1 MPTASPLSRP
11 PRPGHPGRRS
21 AAWRWLRR
29 YFGFSRAENQGSVV
43 LLLLA
48 LAAAV
53 GPGLLRPADPVY
65 LPAADQ
71 RQLDQWAAGL
81 AQRLDSSQ
89 AAGRA
94 ARAARYPS
102 RPAGTS
108 NSRYVA
114 VPQVRLSPFDP
125 NALTAEGW
133 EARGVPHFVAGRIVK
148 YGQAAGGFQSKT
160 QIKRIYGLP
169 DSVYQQLAPFLQL
182 PDEPPG
188 RSAAS
193 YASHPGAGPAGPT
206 EPGRASRKPAHLQ
219 PFDLNQA
226 DTTQL
231 MQIKGIGRG
240 RARGLVKQREKLG
253 GFVSE
258 TQLSDFFM
266 LRDAPDLVDS
276 LRKYTFVA
284 AGYRPQG
291 VKVNTASFDELWPH
305 PCVGKPLAR
314 LIVEFRKQHGPFQ
327 KPEDLQQIKILKPE
341 QYAKLLPYVRC
352 E

>member
-1 MPTASPLSRP
+1 MPAVSPP
-11 PRPGHPGRRS
+11 PRPSRTSSGS

-29 YFGFSRAENQGSVV
+29 YFGFSPAENQGFVV
-43 LLLLA
+43 LLLVA
-48 LAAAV
+48 LAIAV
-53 GPGLLRPADPVY
+53 GPGLLRPTDPVY
-65 LPAADQ
+65 LSAADQ
-71 RQLDQWAAGL
+71 HQLDQWAARL
-81 AQRLDSSQ
+81 AERLDSSERN
-89 AAGRA
+89 ARET
-94 ARAARYPS
+94 RAARYPAR
-102 RPAGTS
+102 RPGAGAP
-108 NSRYVA
+108 RYTT
-114 VPQVRLSPFDP
+114 VPQVRLAPFDP

-133 EARGVPHFVAGRIVK
+133 EARGVPHFVAGRIVN
-148 YGQAAGGFQSKT
+148 YGQAAGGFQSKA

-169 DSVYQQLAPFLQL
+169 DSVYQRLAPFLQL
-182 PDEPPG
+182 PDEAPK

-193 YASHPGAGPAGPT
+193 YVSGPGANPT
-206 EPGRASRKPAHLQ
+206 SAALPGRAARKPAHLQ

-240 RARGLVKQREKLG
+240 RAKGLVKQREKLG
-253 GFVSE
+253 GFVNE
-258 TQLSDFFM
+258 AQLSDFFM

-305 PCVGKPLAR
+305 PYVGKPLAR
-314 LIVEFRKQHGPFQ
+314 LIVAYRTQHGPFQ

-341 QYAKLLPYVRC
+341 QYAQLLPYVRC